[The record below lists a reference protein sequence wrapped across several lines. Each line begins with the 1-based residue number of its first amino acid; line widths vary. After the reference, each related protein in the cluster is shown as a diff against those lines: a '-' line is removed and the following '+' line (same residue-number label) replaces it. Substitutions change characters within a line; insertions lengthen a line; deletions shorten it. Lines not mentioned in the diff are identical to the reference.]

1 MSMKICLLS
10 YRGHPFGGGQ
20 GIYIHNLSKALVN
33 LGHEVDLLSGN
44 PHPVVVDA
52 VRVHKLESLDAYSWT
67 GRLPPEPLR
76 LVYPL
81 NLYEVASVML
91 GGFPEP
97 FTFSLRAHRKLWW
110 LSRHRKFDVI
120 HDNQCLGYGILLM
133 KQFKIPIVCTI
144 HHPVSVD
151 RELDIR
157 NAKGWMK
164 FKLFRW
170 YSFLTMQRFV
180 ARLKDRILAVAES
193 PANDTAKAFKIPRDK
208 FRVVYNGVDTELFHA
223 DDSVQKQE
231 NNLIVVGGYSPIKG
245 LTHLLKAMTLLKGE
259 MDLKLT
265 IIGGP
270 PDGKY
275 SGGLVREYGLED
287 SVTFTGRISHKE
299 LAKRYSAAQVAVVPS
314 LYEGFGFPA
323 AEAMA
328 CGLPV
333 ISSSAG
339 ALPEV
344 VGRDGEAGVLVPPAD
359 AGSIAAALKRL
370 MPDEGLRRRM
380 GAAARRRVETHFTWE
395 QAARKTVEVY
405 EELIADA
412 HR

>member
-1 MSMKICLLS
+1 M
-10 YRGHPFGGGQ
+10 
-20 GIYIHNLSKALVN
+20 
-33 LGHEVDLLSGN
+33 
-44 PHPVVVDA
+44 
-52 VRVHKLESLDAYSWT
+52 
-67 GRLPPEPLR
+67 
-76 LVYPL
+76 YPL

-180 ARLKDRILAVAES
+180 ARRMDRILAVAES
-193 PANDTAKAFKIPRDK
+193 PADDTAKAFKIPRDK
-208 FRVVYNGVDTELFHA
+208 FRVVYNGVDTELFHV

-259 MDLKLT
+259 MDLNLT

-275 SGGLVREYGLED
+275 SGGLVREYGLQD
-287 SVTFTGRISHKE
+287 SVTFTGRISHEE
-299 LAKRYSAAQVAVVPS
+299 LTKRYSAAQVAVVPS

-395 QAARKTVEVY
+395 QAAKKTVGVY